1 MQHLVWGWSRIGTI
15 ALLAALVLSA
25 CHKTEPRTPQAAK
38 AGDNRAQQ
46 TAARTAC
53 ASQAAY
59 ERLKALAFEKAKT
72 IRAGDAATLDRLAAA
87 AVVRMDDAAV
97 EGRDDALNVTVC
109 KGRMVI
115 DLPPGFE
122 DAFNGDR
129 QLSADVKYAVQATS
143 NGIARA
149 YPLRGAEP
157 IVYRLAAIDLK
168 SGLRVA
174 QNKPPPVVEAAES
187 VAPPPAAAPPRRR
200 SAALEPR
207 LAARGRPS
215 FDCRDMRSRAERM
228 LCGDERLAA
237 YDRVAASLYGRA
249 FDDSDR
255 DTRAVLLG
263 TQDRF
268 LARRE
273 RCRSPACIVAAYRDR
288 MDEIDRIAAG
298 G

>member
-1 MQHLVWGWSRIGTI
+1 
-15 ALLAALVLSA
+15 
-25 CHKTEPRTPQAAK
+25 
-38 AGDNRAQQ
+38 
-46 TAARTAC
+46 
-53 ASQAAY
+53 
-59 ERLKALAFEKAKT
+59 
-72 IRAGDAATLDRLAAA
+72 
-87 AVVRMDDAAV
+87 
-97 EGRDDALNVTVC
+97 
-109 KGRMVI
+109 
-115 DLPPGFE
+115 
-122 DAFNGDR
+122 
-129 QLSADVKYAVQATS
+129 
-143 NGIARA
+143 
-149 YPLRGAEP
+149 
-157 IVYRLAAIDLK
+157 VYRLAAIDLK

-174 QNKPPPVVEAAES
+174 QNKPPPPPVVEAAEP
-187 VAPPPAAAPPRRR
+187 AAAAPPRRR

-207 LAARGRPS
+207 LTARGRPS

-249 FDDSDR
+249 YDDSDR
-255 DTRAVLLG
+255 DTRAALRG